1 MAVQPVRKRPGLY
14 YDTNSKSFFNLV
26 EFRDEDK
33 YDTVSVA
40 SGLAT
45 AGYSRDLFKDL
56 GSKKKIDSN
65 FDTPRRLTQGEEML
79 IRRVGTEVPQVYGN
93 IVVALANAKK
103 VLYGGYLNVQVNGF
117 DVANGPLT
125 RFPTGY
131 GMTGQTTENAA
142 SLYNNGIPSTASVRN
157 LEKAHEITSD
167 HDITGTIVWDDRTW
181 DSANMMSTSARTFVR
196 VYLGGLVRKAA
207 TK

>member
-1 MAVQPVRKRPGLY
+1 MAVTPVRRRPGLY

-33 YDTVSVA
+33 YDTVAIA
-40 SGLAT
+40 SGSMSAGTT
-45 AGYSRDLFKDL
+45 ADLFKDL

-79 IRRVGTEVPQVYGN
+79 IRRVGVEVPLAYGN
-93 IVVALANAKK
+93 VLTSVNDAKK
-103 VLYGGYLNVQVNGF
+103 VLYGGYLNIQVNQF
-117 DVANGPLT
+117 DIANGPLT
-125 RFPTGY
+125 RWPVGY
-131 GMTGQTTENAA
+131 GMSGSTVENATSIWA
-142 SLYNNGIPSTASVRN
+142 NGVPSTAAVKN
-157 LEKAHEITSD
+157 LEKTHEVTSD
-167 HDITGTIVWDDRTW
+167 HDITGTVRYDDRTW
-181 DSANMMSTSARTFVR
+181 DSANMMSTSARVFVR